1 MTRPRSI
8 RPARRRSRR
17 RRGAHASVSTGP
29 AVLIR
34 AASPADRGAIARLS
48 ELDERELPQGEQLV
62 GVIEGRMVAALDVA
76 SGAAIADPFVPTVG
90 VVKLLELRAAQVRS

>member
-1 MTRPRSI
+1 MTRSRSI
-8 RPARRRSRR
+8 RSRR
-17 RRGAHASVSTGP
+17 RRARRAAHTAGTTGA

-34 AASPADRGAIARLS
+34 PAAAADAHEIARLS
-48 ELDERELPQGEQLV
+48 ELDERELPRGEQLV